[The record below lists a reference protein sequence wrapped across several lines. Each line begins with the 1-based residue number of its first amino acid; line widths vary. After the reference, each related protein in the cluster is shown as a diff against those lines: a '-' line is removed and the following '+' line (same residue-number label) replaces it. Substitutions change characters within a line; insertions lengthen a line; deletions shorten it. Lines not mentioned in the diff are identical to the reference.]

1 MNLTDV
7 ALDSDSMISKKK
19 NLIEFNSIWKSYG
32 SLSVLSNVSFGV
44 ETGSSVAIIGE
55 SGSGKTTLLKIL
67 CGLVEA
73 DQGEVLFNQKSILD
87 HMSEFKK
94 RFGYVTQRAT
104 LLPHLTI
111 RKNIQLPAYIH
122 KNTKDLKNRTLALMD
137 ILQMN
142 PDDILN
148 KYPFQLSGGQKQ
160 RVVIARALIND
171 PDLLIMDEPFSALD
185 SITKN
190 EVYEQF
196 LQIKAHINKTI
207 LMVTHDF
214 HEAELMSD
222 KVIILHKSKI
232 AQEGPLSEIRQNP
245 SSKYVK
251 NFIESQNWRMDHED

>member
-1 MNLTDV
+1 ML
-7 ALDSDSMISKKK
+7 KKT
-19 NLIEFNSIWKSYG
+19 NLIEFASIWKSYG
-32 SLSVLSNVSFGV
+32 SLNVLSDVSFGI

-67 CGLVEA
+67 CGLIEA
-73 DQGEVLFNQKSILD
+73 DQGEVFFKSKSIFGQ
-87 HMSEFKK
+87 MSEFK
-94 RFGYVTQRAT
+94 RHFGYVTQRAT
-104 LLPHLTI
+104 LLPHLTVK
-111 RKNIQLPAYIH
+111 KNIELPAHIH
-122 KNTKDLKNRTLALMD
+122 KNTKALKQRTLALMD
-137 ILQMN
+137 MLQMD
-142 PDDILN
+142 PKDILN

-196 LQIKAHINKTI
+196 LQIKAHINKTT
-207 LMVTHDF
+207 LLVTHDF

-222 KVIILHKSKI
+222 KVVILHKSKV
-232 AQEGPLSEIRQNP
+232 AQEGPFAEIRQNP

-251 NFIESQNWRMDHED
+251 NFIESQSWRVDDED